1 MVFSALRM
9 QTYYQCLLTLICLI
23 SPVQLIDYRLF
34 QWASLKLFR
43 KFALKNR
50 MEFVMNMLYNIFKK
64 SGGENEESFL

>member
-43 KFALKNR
+43 KFALKNGI
-50 MEFVMNMLYNIFKK
+50 ESVMKRLIIFFKK
-64 SGGENEESFL
+64 SGGENEDTFI